1 MSKTTNTK
9 AAKAESKAPPKIDLK
24 EVLCGSAPNPEACEA
39 FVERLQEANDNINPH
54 S

>member
-1 MSKTTNTK
+1 MSETTNTK
-9 AAKAESKAPPKIDLK
+9 AAKTEPKAPSEIDLK
-24 EVLCGSAPNPEACEA
+24 DVLCDSAPNPEACEA

>member
-1 MSKTTNTK
+1 MPKTTTPPAVRSDNNTQ
-9 AAKAESKAPPKIDLK
+9 SKIDLK
-24 EVLCGSAPNPEACEA
+24 KVLCDSAPNQEACEA